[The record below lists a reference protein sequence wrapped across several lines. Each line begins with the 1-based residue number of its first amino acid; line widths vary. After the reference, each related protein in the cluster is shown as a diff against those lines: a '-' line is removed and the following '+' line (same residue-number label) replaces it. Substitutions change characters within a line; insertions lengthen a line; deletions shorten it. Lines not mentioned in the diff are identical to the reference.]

1 MLFNNLMHVSFY
13 TDRLEAME
21 DFYINKLGGELK
33 IVTRAKAYL
42 DRPQSGYHAL
52 ALADP
57 EKVIIVY
64 IELAPGQF
72 VELFPKNAEQGP
84 ASRMGENLGYAHF
97 ALTVDHAVHEQ
108 ELSGGRPHHV
118 AQVVPWR
125 GRSPKARVP
134 QAPSSYIKR
143 GAPRGASCRVV
154 ACAERAAR
162 SSVFRACERWKPG
175 ACRSGPW

>member
-13 TDRLEAME
+13 TNRLEAME

-64 IELAPGQF
+64 IELAPGLF
-72 VELFPKNAEQGP
+72 VELFPKNEGQGP
-84 ASRMGENLGYAHF
+84 APRMGENLGYAHF
-97 ALTVDHAVHEQ
+97 ALTVDDIFAARE
-108 ELSGGRPHHV
+108 ELERRGVVFDTEISKGPSETYQMWAHDPDGNAFEIMQYTSRSF
-118 AQVVPWR
+118 QVV
-125 GRSPKARVP
+125 GH
-134 QAPSSYIKR
+134 IM
-143 GAPRGASCRVV
+143 
-154 ACAERAAR
+154 
-162 SSVFRACERWKPG
+162 
-175 ACRSGPW
+175 